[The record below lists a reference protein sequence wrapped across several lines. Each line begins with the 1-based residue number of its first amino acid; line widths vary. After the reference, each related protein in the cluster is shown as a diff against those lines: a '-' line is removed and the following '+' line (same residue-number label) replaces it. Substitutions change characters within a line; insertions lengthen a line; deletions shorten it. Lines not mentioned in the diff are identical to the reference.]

1 MEDIKNDLDGGAGPD
16 IVEAAILKFLD
27 RDGFNPWYLEA
38 ASLWRVVTMPERRT
52 LGVEMLVSGR
62 DIYGLLDFT
71 PDHHLGD
78 RYAVIT
84 TGWAAPIDESGPPS
98 QSRLRRRCRLLL
110 VAGYAGI
117 DSLLRMGDDP
127 DKAITDEG
135 HGALREAV
143 EALYTRA
150 LMGHDWSESL

>member
-1 MEDIKNDLDGGAGPD
+1 
-16 IVEAAILKFLD
+16 
-27 RDGFNPWYLEA
+27 
-38 ASLWRVVTMPERRT
+38 
-52 LGVEMLVSGR
+52 
-62 DIYGLLDFT
+62 
-71 PDHHLGD
+71 
-78 RYAVIT
+78 
-84 TGWAAPIDESGPPS
+84 
-98 QSRLRRRCRLLL
+98 

-127 DKAITDEG
+127 DNAITDEG